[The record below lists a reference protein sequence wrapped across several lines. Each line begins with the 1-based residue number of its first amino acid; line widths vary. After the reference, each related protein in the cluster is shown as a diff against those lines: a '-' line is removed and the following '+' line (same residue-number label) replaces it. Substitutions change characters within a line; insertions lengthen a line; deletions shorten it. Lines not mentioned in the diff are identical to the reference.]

1 MTKQEIYRFDRIC
14 KMCGKE
20 LSGAASNRQYCAKC
34 AKRRHTEC
42 CAQWNAARKADKDEP
57 VRRRKHESNLDR
69 CIREADKLGMKYVE
83 YMLKYRND
91 KFFSTQKI
99 HISRNNVRRLK
110 VN

>member
-20 LSGAASNRQYCAKC
+20 LSGAASNRKYCAEC
-34 AKRRHTEC
+34 AKQRHKEQAAIC
-42 CAQWNAARKADKDEP
+42 RARKADKDEP
-57 VRRRKHESNLDR
+57 VRRRRHESNLDR
-69 CIREADKLGMKYVE
+69 CIREADKLGISYGK

>member
-20 LSGAASNRQYCAKC
+20 LSSAASNRQYCAEC
-34 AKRRHTEC
+34 AKQRHNEQAAIC
-42 CAQWNAARKADKDEP
+42 RARKADKDKP

-83 YMLKYRND
+83 YMAKYRND
-91 KFFSTQKI
+91 KFFSTRKI

>member
-1 MTKQEIYRFDRIC
+1 MTEQEIYRFNRIC

-20 LSGAASNRQYCAKC
+20 LSGVSSNRKYCAEC
-34 AKRRHTEC
+34 AKQRHKEQSAIC
-42 CAQWNAARKADKDEP
+42 KAHKKDGDKP

-69 CIREADKLGMKYVE
+69 CVREATELGMSYGKY
-83 YMLKYRND
+83 MAKYRND

>member
-20 LSGAASNRQYCAKC
+20 LSGAASNRKYCAEC
-34 AKRRHTEC
+34 AKRRHKEQAPIC
-42 CAQWNAARKADKDEP
+42 RARKADKDKP
-57 VRRRKHESNLDR
+57 VRSRKHESNLDR

-83 YMLKYRND
+83 YMAKYRND
-91 KFFSTQKI
+91 KFFSTRKI